1 MVFWILFWTGILSL
15 HMAEPWLDSLEG
27 WTNSLVKTPQQ
38 GKAPG
43 PVPSHVL
50 PKWVEE
56 EIDHLLEQ
64 QLGKSGNYAEGRRC
78 DDLCS
83 ECVYE

>member
-27 WTNSLVKTPQQ
+27 WTNSPVKTPQQ